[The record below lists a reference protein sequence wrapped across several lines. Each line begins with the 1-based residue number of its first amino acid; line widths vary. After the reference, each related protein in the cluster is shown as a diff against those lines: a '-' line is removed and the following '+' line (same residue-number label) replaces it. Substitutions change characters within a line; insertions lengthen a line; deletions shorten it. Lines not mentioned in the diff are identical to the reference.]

1 MAGKSYYAADNTGT
15 VFGEREVTTMDRIYT
30 EVCDVVVQPCLE

>member
-1 MAGKSYYAADNTGT
+1 MAGKSYYAADSTGT
-15 VFGEREVTTMDRIYT
+15 VCGEREVTTMDRIYT